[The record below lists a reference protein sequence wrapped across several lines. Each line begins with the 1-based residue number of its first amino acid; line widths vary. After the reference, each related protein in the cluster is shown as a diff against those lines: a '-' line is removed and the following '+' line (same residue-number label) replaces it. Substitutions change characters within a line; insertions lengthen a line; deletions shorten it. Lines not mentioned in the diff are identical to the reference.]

1 MIPCLSSAFTCQ
13 AIITLIVYPTTFIDL
28 AIPSIT
34 FFSDLFI
41 LEQHLHYTGSASY
54 RPFMRGAIRQ
64 FGPPPPAGCLSFPA
78 LKVID
83 IRFFP
88 CVGRRRWK
96 PLLQRFHFP
105 PPHLEVFSYVSVI
118 PKQKFLSPQRF
129 FSASH
134 YHFFP
139 GPLHLYIIELSLDK
153 GSRRPPFSSFTKGL
167 YFPSAI
173 PTLTSDPT
181 NYDA

>member
-105 PPHLEVFSYVSVI
+105 PPSSGGIFIRFCNTQTKVLVSSKI
-118 PKQKFLSPQRF
+118 FLGF
-129 FSASH
+129 T
-134 YHFFP
+134 
-139 GPLHLYIIELSLDK
+139 LSLL
-153 GSRRPPFSSFTKGL
+153 SR
-167 YFPSAI
+167 PSAFVYNRI
-173 PTLTSDPT
+173 IIRQGLSTAPVFFI
-181 NYDA
+181 Y